1 MPASQGYTDNVVDL
15 KVLQGLVGTDWLT
28 ESVLYKSGAVVRD
41 TRPLPTGT
49 FVTDVRTKMFEDE
62 DEGQAIG
69 IGSTLSSEERVQ
81 TAMNHPIVRRGN
93 VALVDDI
100 QGEIQAGG
108 PEDMARMADEIRRA
122 AAVYFDTALIKTLE
136 GSLASTALSSLQV
149 GAGAQLTLPLLNAA
163 KFARG
168 DKGYAAFQN
177 GFILWN
183 SAMQQY
189 ATDLGLVAA
198 TSNTYGM
205 NAQNQIVMSGMVDKV
220 LGMNVLVTD
229 KLAAPDANDY
239 YAYLLESG
247 AFVVRGSMEPK
258 IVISDVENGFAT
270 KLKFRITF
278 SAGIRGVSWSGSQ
291 QDVYTNAELA
301 TGSNWTLGAAS
312 YKHVP
317 AVRMLTDNN

>member
-1 MPASQGYTDNVVDL
+1 MPASQGYTDNIVDL
-15 KVLQGLVGTDWLT
+15 KVLQGLVGSDWLN
-28 ESVLYKSGAVVRD
+28 ESVLFKSGAVLRD

-49 FVTDVRTKMFEDE
+49 FVTDVRTKMFEDDE
-62 DEGQAIG
+62 EGQAIG
-69 IGSTLSSEERVQ
+69 VGSTLSSAERKQ
-81 TAMNHPIVRRGN
+81 IAMNHPIVRRGS

-122 AAVYFDTALIKTLE
+122 AAVYFDTALIKALE
-136 GSLASTALSSLQV
+136 GSMASTALSSLQV
-149 GAGAQLTLPLLNAA
+149 GTGATLTLPLLNAA

-177 GFILWN
+177 GFILWS
-183 SAMQQY
+183 SAMQQT

-205 NAQNQIVMSGMVDKV
+205 NAQNQIVMTGMVDKV
-220 LGMNVLVTD
+220 LGMNVLVSD
-229 KLAAPDANDY
+229 KLTAPDANDH
-239 YAYLLESG
+239 YAYLLEQG
-247 AFVVRGSMEPK
+247 AFIVRGGMEPK
-258 IVISDVENGFAT
+258 IVISDVENGFAS

-278 SAGIRGVSWSGSQ
+278 SAGVRGVSWAGSQ
-291 QDVYTNAELA
+291 QDVYTNTELGTA
-301 TGSNWTLGAAS
+301 ANWTLGANS